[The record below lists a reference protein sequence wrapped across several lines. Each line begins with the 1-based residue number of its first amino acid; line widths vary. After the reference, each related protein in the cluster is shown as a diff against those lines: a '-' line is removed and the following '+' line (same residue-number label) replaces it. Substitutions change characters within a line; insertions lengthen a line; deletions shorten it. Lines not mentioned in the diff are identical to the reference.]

1 MARKSRFDIAF
12 EELWG
17 EFRANTKRQ
26 FFSDI
31 QGQLEEDDEIRDI
44 LRKSRA
50 EPQYL
55 AVSFDRKP
63 NDEEFSYHY
72 FDLALVI
79 LDAIFGGTGI
89 TKPVN
94 QLRVLRWE
102 ATRQDLLKVLNYLA
116 AQNRELRFRRLL
128 IVPFPSPIIGRRLD
142 RSTHMR

>member
-1 MARKSRFDIAF
+1 MPRKSRFDIAF

-31 QGQLEEDDEIRDI
+31 QGQLEEDDDIRDI
-44 LRKSRA
+44 LRKSCSQ
-50 EPQYL
+50 PKYL
-55 AVSFDRKP
+55 AVSFDRRP

-72 FDLALVI
+72 FDLTLVI
-79 LDAIFGGTGI
+79 LDAIFGGIGI

-102 ATRQDLLKVLNYLA
+102 APPSDLLKVLNYLA
-116 AQNRELRFRRLL
+116 AQNRALKFRRLL
-128 IVPFPSPIIGRRLD
+128 IVPFPSPTIGRRLD
-142 RSTHMR
+142 HSTHMR